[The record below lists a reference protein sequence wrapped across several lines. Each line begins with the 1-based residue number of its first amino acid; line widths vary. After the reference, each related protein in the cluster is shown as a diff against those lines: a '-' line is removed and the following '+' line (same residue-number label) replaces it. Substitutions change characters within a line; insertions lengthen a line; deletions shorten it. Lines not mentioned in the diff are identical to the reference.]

1 MHFLIKNV
9 QSEYFQN
16 AKENLTSEEAIVQI
30 DFAENYGLVSQD
42 EIQSAHWCHGHVTLF
57 TCCIWTT
64 DKLHSV
70 VIVSDELS
78 HSKYTVHVF
87 LQKIFQYIQSIKN
100 NIKSICIFSDN
111 CAAQFKN
118 RYVIES
124 MNTLKAERGFT
135 HLEWNF
141 FAASHGKGA
150 VDGLGG
156 SVKRSVWTAVKARKA
171 IINNAEEF
179 YDLARRLSPK
189 ISFIFVSQKQIEEG
203 KTMLDDR
210 WKGLKNIPAILS
222 KHFFQFEEGKS
233 IYVARTSKSNLKS
246 KLVLTTAT
254 KKKREKVTKKVTQ
267 KLRVSDVYSDSEDE
281 PRKVLISNTATT
293 ISFF

>member
-135 HLEWNF
+135 HLDWNF

-156 SVKRSVWTAVKARKA
+156 SVKRSVWTAVKAR
-171 IINNAEEF
+171 
-179 YDLARRLSPK
+179 
-189 ISFIFVSQKQIEEG
+189 
-203 KTMLDDR
+203 
-210 WKGLKNIPAILS
+210 
-222 KHFFQFEEGKS
+222 
-233 IYVARTSKSNLKS
+233 
-246 KLVLTTAT
+246 
-254 KKKREKVTKKVTQ
+254 
-267 KLRVSDVYSDSEDE
+267 
-281 PRKVLISNTATT
+281 
-293 ISFF
+293 